1 MVQSASNPNSR
12 SQPNSRSTP
21 PLKRPPGSVWKDT
34 DLYPDVFDWIP
45 EEEWESDEPPLESD
59 LHRSQIDLLVRLL
72 KWYWRERPDFYVSGN
87 TTVFYDPEQLTTRN
101 FRGPDFY
108 VCLEAEKRDR
118 KSWMVWKEG
127 GRFPN
132 LVIELLSDSTANVD
146 RTTKKALY
154 QDTWRLPNYF
164 WFDTE
169 TLELQ
174 GFQLVDGS
182 YQAIAPNEKGHLWSE
197 QLGLYIGI
205 HNGVLRLFDA
215 EGNLALLPE
224 EEANQKAEQA
234 QEKAARLAA
243 KLREL
248 GVDPD
253 EL

>member
-1 MVQSASNPNSR
+1 MVQAKSKP
-12 SQPNSRSTP
+12 TP
-21 PLKRPPGSVWKDT
+21 PEQATLGTVWHDT
-34 DLYPDVFDWIP
+34 DLYPDAFDWVT
-45 EEEWESDEPPLESD
+45 EDEWESDEPPLESD
-59 LHRSQIDLLVRLL
+59 LHRSQIDLIIRLL
-72 KWYWRERPDFYVSGN
+72 KWYWRDKPNFYVSGN
-87 TTVFYDPEQLTTRN
+87 TTVFYDPQQRITRN
-101 FRGPDFY
+101 FRGPDLY
-108 VCLEAEKRDR
+108 VCLDAEKRDR

-127 GRFPN
+127 GNYPN
-132 LVIELLSDSTANVD
+132 VVIELLSDSTAKVD

-174 GFQLVDGS
+174 GFHLVEGL
-182 YQAIAPNEKGHLWSE
+182 YQPIEPNDQGHLWSQ
-197 QLGLYIGI
+197 QLGLYLGI
-205 HNGVLRLFDA
+205 HGGMLRLFDA

-234 QEKAARLAA
+234 QNKAERLAA